1 MESIIERLRDGV
13 IVSCQAYLGDA
24 MYGSNIMAAYAK
36 ASFESGAA
44 GIRANGV
51 EDIKAIK
58 KAVPVPVIGIYKD
71 TIPGYEPYITP
82 TLRHVEM
89 VISAGADIVAVDA
102 TDRLH
107 PEGLTGNRYIEEI
120 KKRFDIPVMADIST
134 VEEGMSAYSSG
145 ADVVSTTLSGYT
157 LYTENRKKPD
167 FDLLRKLVERI
178 SIPVIMEGNIWRPEE
193 VRYAFDIGAYA
204 VVIGSAVTRPQY
216 IVKRFVLGARGL
228 PFVNGG

>member
-36 ASFESGAA
+36 ASFESGAV

-71 TIPGYEPYITP
+71 NFPGYEPYITP

-107 PEGLTGNRYIEEI
+107 PEGVTGNRYIEEI

-134 VEEGMSAYSSG
+134 VEEGVSACSSG

-193 VRYAFDIGAYA
+193 VRYAFDLGAYA

-216 IVKRFVLGARGL
+216 IVKRFILGARGL